1 MKKVSIEKELLS
13 YIETIEKLSSEEMS
27 RKLSGWLE
35 KQLVDLVEEIKPSWV
50 KLLIPVHAA
59 LLFGLWFIHLIDF

>member
-1 MKKVSIEKELLS
+1 MLESINDLS
-13 YIETIEKLSSEEMS
+13 LAWKLSSEEMS